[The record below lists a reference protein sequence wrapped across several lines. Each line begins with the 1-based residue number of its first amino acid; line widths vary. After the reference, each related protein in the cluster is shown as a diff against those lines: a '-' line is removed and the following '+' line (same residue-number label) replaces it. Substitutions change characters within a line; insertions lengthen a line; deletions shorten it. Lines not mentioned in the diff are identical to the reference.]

1 MFESEAFPGQ
11 FETDILAFTDPRTH
25 MNGVRVLCA
34 EGSFELDEEIK
45 VFEDHSEYDLMRHT
59 LGIAESGGELGGQF
73 PLNMNLQ
80 YLNGVS
86 FTKGCYI
93 G

>member
-34 EGSFELDEEIK
+34 DGSFELDEEIK
-45 VFEDHSEYDLMRHT
+45 VFEDHSEYNLLRHT
-59 LGIAESGGELGGQF
+59 LGIAESGGELGG
-73 PLNMNLQ
+73 
-80 YLNGVS
+80 
-86 FTKGCYI
+86 
-93 G
+93 